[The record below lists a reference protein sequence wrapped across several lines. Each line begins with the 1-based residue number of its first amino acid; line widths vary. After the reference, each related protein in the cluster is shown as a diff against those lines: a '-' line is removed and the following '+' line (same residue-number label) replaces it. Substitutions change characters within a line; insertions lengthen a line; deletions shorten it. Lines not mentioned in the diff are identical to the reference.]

1 MMISKP
7 PFIIS
12 PPPVPENLKNY
23 LTNSTIQ
30 NRNLLNKC
38 FDLKDL
44 VRNLASVHVNDN
56 DDDQKYYLGTTKFM
70 LNFILIPLFLFL
82 VSISLLF
89 TVYFLYN
96 RWVQEID
103 FQYPKFKLYIYLEI
117 FNTANIQL
125 TSTWMI

>member
-96 RWVQEID
+96 R
-103 FQYPKFKLYIYLEI
+103 
-117 FNTANIQL
+117 
-125 TSTWMI
+125 